1 MYQTIKSPDVKT
13 ELAEGTRR
21 AVTLDIRD
29 ETQKPNLTN
38 NSPLLNKIEIVK
50 LRGNNKPSVSPDRYT
65 INPNLVVN
73 LTDQIKK
80 P

>member
-1 MYQTIKSPDVKT
+1 MKT
-13 ELAEGTRR
+13 ELAEGSRR
-21 AVTLDIRD
+21 AATLDIRD
-29 ETQKPNLTN
+29 EVQKPNLTN

-73 LTDQIKK
+73 LADQTKK
-80 P
+80 PQEL

>member
-1 MYQTIKSPDVKT
+1 MKT
-13 ELAEGTRR
+13 ELAEGSRR
-21 AVTLDIRD
+21 AATLDIRD
-29 ETQKPNLTN
+29 EVQKPNLPN

-73 LTDQIKK
+73 LADQTRK
-80 P
+80 PQEL